1 MKIRD
6 ILKVRESVKH
16 LAQVRLPNAIDNYH
30 VFKLYKQVEDEAHN
44 YNVQKDKV
52 VIEYGERQPN
62 GSVSISAENPK
73 YMTAIKLI
81 SELENIDIELQ
92 LNKTTIKP
100 AELNLSAKDIYNLVE
115 FGILEIAD

>member
-16 LAQVRLPNAIDNYH
+16 LAQERLPNAIDNYH
-30 VFKLYKQVEDEAHN
+30 VFKLYKQVEDESHN
-44 YNVQKDKV
+44 YNVQKDKI
-52 VIEYGERQPN
+52 VIEYGEKQPD
-62 GSVSISAENPK
+62 GTVSISAKNPN

-92 LNKTTIKP
+92 LNKITIKP
-100 AELNLSAKDIYNLVE
+100 AELNLSAKDIYNLIE
-115 FGILEIAD
+115 FGVLEIAE